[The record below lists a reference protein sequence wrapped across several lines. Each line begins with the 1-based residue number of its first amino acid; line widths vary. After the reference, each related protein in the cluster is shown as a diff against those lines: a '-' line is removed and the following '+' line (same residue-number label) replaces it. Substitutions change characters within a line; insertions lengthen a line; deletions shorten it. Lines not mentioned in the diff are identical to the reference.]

1 MDMQKK
7 LYRVNEGKML
17 AGICAGFA
25 EYANMDVT
33 VVRVLWVVLSL
44 FGAGLIL
51 YIILIFVIP
60 VKPDNIKQ
68 EIKKENKIIEE
79 KK

>member
-1 MDMQKK
+1 MDTSKK
-7 LYRVNEGKML
+7 LYRINEGKIF
-17 AGICAGFA
+17 AGICTGFA

-33 VVRVLWVVLSL
+33 VVRVLWIVLSL

-51 YIILIFVIP
+51 YIVLIFVIP
-60 VKPDNIKQ
+60 MKPENINQQPNQ
-68 EIKKENKIIEE
+68 ETKVIEE